1 MSGAWD
7 LVQAKHLFDAI
18 DKDNTGT
25 ITYKELLAYNK
36 KNSKTANGRGEKP
49 LTDEQWHEIFELM
62 DADHSGA
69 INRKEFEKCRNDIG
83 GEWTV
88 ANFNKNFGR
97 LRSKALNGSQPTS
110 PSARPPSLVP
120 TTRSPVR
127 NCLPQMSGVSLRLL
141 LPAQMAAFLCVLDRL
156 RSRQLLPPCLYLCPV
171 SLSLRNPSASLAF
184 CLFLL
189 RFLPSLPLPLLT
201 PLTFS
206 RVWHLAYGPGLRCS
220 DLIKC
225 AFIHLQ
231 IYYISI
237 LSRCR
242 QKQDIESSGRI
253 S

>member
-7 LVQAKHLFDAI
+7 LAQAKHLFDAI

-36 KNSKTANGRGEKP
+36 KISKTAKGGGEKP
-49 LTDEQWHEIFELM
+49 LTDEQWHEMFELM

-88 ANFNKNFGR
+88 ANFNKNIGK

-141 LPAQMAAFLCVLDRL
+141 LPAQMAAFFV
-156 RSRQLLPPCLYLCPV
+156 RSRLLAFSPV
-171 SLSLRNPSASLAF
+171 TPSLSLPLSCIAVSAQSVRLA
-184 CLFLL
+184 CLL
-189 RFLPSLPLPLLT
+189 SLPLTFPPL
-201 PLTFS
+201 S
-206 RVWHLAYGPGLRCS
+206 
-220 DLIKC
+220 
-225 AFIHLQ
+225 
-231 IYYISI
+231 
-237 LSRCR
+237 
-242 QKQDIESSGRI
+242 SSGLVNTLDLLSCVASRLWARAKLFI
-253 S
+253 LN